1 MANYEKEAP
10 VLNGAP
16 AEGEIEKK
24 DIQYQLEEESAQ
36 RLQDVDYATVEVGQE
51 DMLESLAR
59 QAHMDIVSLRA
70 RRLMPDVVNL
80 LPEKLARRYTAIIID
95 REGDEITIA
104 ISDPFNLDANDALN
118 FRFTGMTIHWMLAR
132 EDEIRIAIERY
143 YKGDQAIVEDML
155 AQISEDD
162 KFGVDKSAKTY
173 KEMLQENI
181 GVDDEGPIMR
191 LVDLIFE
198 EAVRSRAS
206 DIHFEPFEDKFI
218 VRFRIDGVLHEIQSP
233 SKKLQGPILSRLKL
247 MSGMD
252 LSEKRVPQD
261 GRIQKVILGR
271 HFDFRVSAL
280 PALHGESV
288 VTRLLEQSGVLL
300 GLEQIGF
307 LEDNIEK
314 FKSMI
319 RRPHGIILMTGP
331 TGSGKTTTLYSALNV
346 INNIDTKIVTVE
358 NPVEYQIEGINQVQI
373 NDDIGL
379 SFVMALRSILRQAPN
394 VILVGE
400 IRDLETAEIAIS
412 AAMTGHLVFST
423 LHTNDAPGA
432 NTRLVE
438 MGIKPFLV
446 ASAIQA
452 VIAQRLVRTICK
464 ECKEP
469 YEPDLLVIKDLGFNP
484 DEYKGQVFYRGKGC
498 ENCNYTGYRG
508 RTAIHEVL
516 ENSDEIRELVLQ
528 NATSDQIRAMARK
541 QGMRILREDGW
552 LKVLRGQTTMVE
564 VARITAADEA

>member
-1 MANYEKEAP
+1 MVEQNEKTA
-10 VLNGAP
+10 VVNGAP
-16 AEGEIEKK
+16 PEEEVESKK
-24 DIQYQLEEESAQ
+24 KLHVEEESAQ
-36 RLQDVDYATVEVGQE
+36 RLQDVDYATVEVDSEG
-51 DMLESLAR
+51 MLESLAK
-59 QAHMDIVSLRA
+59 QANMEIVQLRKK
-70 RRLMPDVVNL
+70 RLLPEVVNQ
-80 LPEKLARRYTAIIID
+80 LPEKLARRFNSIVID
-95 REGDEITIA
+95 QENSTITIA
-104 ISDPFNLDANDALN
+104 VSDPFNLDANDTLDYFFSDKEIN
-118 FRFTGMTIHWMLAR
+118 WVLAR
-132 EDEIRIAIERY
+132 EEDIKIAIERY
-143 YKGDQAIVEDML
+143 YKGEQAMVEDML
-155 AQISEDD
+155 NEISEDQE
-162 KFGVDKSAKTY
+162 FGMEKEAKSYT
-173 KEMLQENI
+173 EMLKENI
-181 GVDDEGPIMR
+181 DVEDEGPIMH

-198 EAVRSRAS
+198 EAVRLRTS

-218 VRFRIDGVLHEIQSP
+218 IRFRIDGVLHEIQSP
-233 SKKLQGPILSRLKL
+233 SKKLQGPIISRLKL

-261 GRIQKVILGR
+261 GRIQKMILGR
-271 HFDFRVSAL
+271 QFDFRVSAL

-307 LEDNIEK
+307 LEDNIDK
-314 FKSMI
+314 FKKMI
-319 RRPHGIILMTGP
+319 RQPHGIILMTGP

-346 INNIDTKIVTVE
+346 INNVDTKIITVE
-358 NPVEYQIEGINQVQI
+358 NPVEYQIEGINQVQV

-379 SFVMALRSILRQAPN
+379 TFALSLRSMLRQAPN

-452 VIAQRLVRTICK
+452 IIAQRLVRTICK
-464 ECKEP
+464 DCKEP
-469 YEPDLLVIKDLGFNP
+469 YEPDPLVIKDLGFDP
-484 DEYKGQVFYRGKGC
+484 DEYKGHTFYRGKGC
-498 ENCNYTGYRG
+498 ETCNYTGYKG

-516 ENSDEIRELVLQ
+516 ENSDEIRDLVFK
-528 NATSDQIRAMARK
+528 NAGTDRIREVARQ
-541 QGMRILREDGW
+541 QGMRTLREDGW
-552 LKVLRGQTTMVE
+552 KKVLRGYTTMVE
-564 VARITAADEA
+564 VARITAGDVI

>member
-1 MANYEKEAP
+1 MENLEVKSAVANGEDQNEDIRGAES
-10 VLNGAP
+10 VLET
-16 AEGEIEKK
+16 EG
-24 DIQYQLEEESAQ
+24 AQ
-36 RLQDVDYATVEVGQE
+36 RLQDVDYATVEMGAE
-51 DMLESLAR
+51 DMLESLAEQANMEIVQLR
-59 QAHMDIVSLRA
+59 QK
-70 RRLMPDVVNL
+70 RLLPDVVNL
-80 LPEKLARRYTAIIID
+80 LPEKLARRYNAIVID
-95 REGDEITIA
+95 RNDDVITIA
-104 ISDPFNLDANDALN
+104 VSDPFNLDAQDAIS
-118 FRFTGMTIHWMLAR
+118 FRFTGYTLNWVLAR
-132 EDEIRIAIERY
+132 EDDILIAVERY
-143 YKGDQAIVEDML
+143 YRGQQAMVEDML
-155 AQISEDD
+155 NEISENQAYGKD
-162 KFGVDKSAKTY
+162 KDERSLR
-173 KEMLQENI
+173 ELLSENI
-181 GVDDEGPIMR
+181 SVDDEGPILR
-191 LVDLIFE
+191 LVDLVFE
-198 EAVRSRAS
+198 EAVRMRAS
-206 DIHFEPFEDKFI
+206 DIHFEPFEDKFVI
-218 VRFRIDGVLHEIQSP
+218 RFRIDGVLHEIQSP

-261 GRIQKVILGR
+261 GRIQKILLGR

-280 PALHGESV
+280 PALHGESI

-307 LEDNIEK
+307 LEDNIER

-319 RRPHGIILMTGP
+319 RRPNGIILMTGP

-346 INNIDTKIVTVE
+346 INNVDTKIVTVE

-379 SFVMALRSILRQAPN
+379 TFSLALRSILRQAPN

-438 MGIKPFLV
+438 MGVKPFLV

-464 ECKEP
+464 ECKEK
-469 YEPDLLVIKDLGFNP
+469 YEPDALVIKDLGFDPN
-484 DEYKGQVFYRGKGC
+484 EYKDKPFYRGRGC
-498 ENCNYTGYRG
+498 EACNYTGYKG
-508 RTAIHEVL
+508 RTAIHEIM
-516 ENSDEIRELVLQ
+516 ENSDEIRDLVLN
-528 NATSDQIRAMARK
+528 NATSDDIRKTARK
-541 QGMRILREDGW
+541 QGMRTLREDGW
-552 LKVLRGQTTMVE
+552 LKVLRGNTTMVE
-564 VARITAADEA
+564 VARITAGDTI